1 MPGRYFLRALSEAS
15 VVFNTWR
22 KTEGKDSVTRVK
34 NEPSAQGL
42 ATASRLVLKLNYRC
56 NTFAGDTGINFPQS
70 IQDWEGKVGGTTEKI
85 R

>member
-1 MPGRYFLRALSEAS
+1 M
-15 VVFNTWR
+15 
-22 KTEGKDSVTRVK
+22 K

-42 ATASRLVLKLNYRC
+42 ATASQLVLKLNYRC
-56 NTFAGDTGINFPQS
+56 NTFAGDMGINFPQS